1 MKTKTN
7 IKYDIE
13 SNKWVGDLYDE
24 ETGFCIKTIVG
35 EGFYELEKALEE
47 FLKDD
52 IPEEN
57 QEASFI
63 RQQVSKSSIL
73 LQIAEEASEV
83 AQAALKLNRAYLK
96 DNPTPMSVEKCE
108 KNLIEEI
115 NDLDL
120 VNKIF
125 SEVDLE
131 KNPLND
137 TQKEKLARW
146 CRRIRESHEK
156 KK

>member
-1 MKTKTN
+1 MGTKTT

-24 ETGFCIKTIVG
+24 ETGFCIKTIIG
-35 EGFYELEKALEE
+35 EGFYELDKALEE

-52 IPEEN
+52 VPKDN
-57 QEASFI
+57 QEAAFI
-63 RQQVSKSSIL
+63 RQHVSKSSIL
-73 LQIAEEASEV
+73 LQIAEEAAEV
-83 AQAALKLNRAYLK
+83 AQAALKFNRAYLK
-96 DNPTPMSVEKCE
+96 DNPTPMSVEECE

-137 TQKEKLARW
+137 EQKSKLARW

-156 KK
+156 T